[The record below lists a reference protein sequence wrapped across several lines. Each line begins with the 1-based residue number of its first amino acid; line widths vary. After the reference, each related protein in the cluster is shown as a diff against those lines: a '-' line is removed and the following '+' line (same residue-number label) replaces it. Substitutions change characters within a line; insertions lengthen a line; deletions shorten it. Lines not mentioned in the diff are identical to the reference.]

1 MAILIVED
9 NATNALILKHL
20 AKKIEAGEIRVEAD
34 PGKALALCHQT
45 LFDLLIVDQ
54 MLPTMSG
61 VQFVK
66 AIRMI
71 DRYRQT
77 PVIMV
82 TADHGPDLKA
92 KAIDAGVDDFLMKP
106 VEAVAFRELLFTHL
120 HLPSVGPGMSAAS

>member
-9 NATNALILKHL
+9 NATNALIIKHL
-20 AKKIEAGEIRVEAD
+20 AKKIDAEEIRVEAD
-34 PGKALALCHQT
+34 PVKALALCHQT

-54 MLPTMSG
+54 MLPTMTG

-71 DRYRQT
+71 ERYKQT
-77 PVIMV
+77 PVVMV

-92 KAIDAGVDDFLMKP
+92 KAIDAGVNDFLMKP

-120 HLPSVGPGMSAAS
+120 HLPSLGPGVRAAS